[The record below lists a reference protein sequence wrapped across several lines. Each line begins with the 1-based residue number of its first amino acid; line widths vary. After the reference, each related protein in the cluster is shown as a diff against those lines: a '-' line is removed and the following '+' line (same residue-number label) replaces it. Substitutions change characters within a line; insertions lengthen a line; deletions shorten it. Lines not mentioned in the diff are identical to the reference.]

1 MSVSNVDDVAS
12 KLVASLQTG
21 TMSSRLHISLQMDTA
36 SLRLLELA
44 SVGPL
49 AQTCA
54 KPWVRLELPSY
65 DVGSKVRFLPMPEA
79 LLLLPVLLVWTPAL
93 VVWTACHNLR
103 SRCLLSLGTWT

>member
-21 TMSSRLHISLQMDTA
+21 TMSSRLHISLQIDTA

-44 SVGPL
+44 SGGPL

-54 KPWVRLELPSY
+54 KPWVRLELPLY
-65 DVGSKVRFLPMPEA
+65 DVGSKVRFLLMPAA

-93 VVWTACHNLR
+93 VVRTASHNLR
-103 SRCLLSLGTWT
+103 SRCLLSFGTWT